1 MSRQKL
7 QFIQIFSK
15 LLRETR
21 HTPGAEI
28 NAPLSRKETMCN
40 LIKSEFKQR
49 AASGRGHPTWSYFQ
63 MSDIQLAW
71 VEFVDLFISARI
83 SSCEK
88 LVWGG

>member
-1 MSRQKL
+1 
-7 QFIQIFSK
+7 
-15 LLRETR
+15 
-21 HTPGAEI
+21 
-28 NAPLSRKETMCN
+28 MCN